1 MPLRFERRE
10 RNVVI
15 TSLTIIF
22 IVVMMMLIGN
32 GGQCERYER
41 KMLRK
46 QLMREQIDSLRR
58 EEQLKKLNR

>member
-1 MPLRFERRE
+1 MRFERRE

-22 IVVMMMLIGN
+22 IVVVMMLIAN

-41 KMLRK
+41 KMLRQ
-46 QLMREQIDSLRR
+46 QLMREQIDSIRR
-58 EEQLKKLNR
+58 EEQLKKLSP